1 MSAATKKEDQ
11 QSDVIST
18 EQASR
23 LLMISGE
30 RIRQLVKMEYIPRI
44 AKGRL
49 PLVGVVQG
57 YIRFLKD
64 EERRSSKSATASRM
78 QDAKASLIDIN
89 IKERLRQLVP
99 VEDAQAAF
107 DIVLGKVREEFD
119 GLPARTTRDM
129 ELRRKLEA
137 EVNDSLKRIADAIA
151 ASAEFFEKGGELP
164 STGSA
169 DDA

>member
-1 MSAATKKEDQ
+1 MAAQAKDEPQ
-11 QSDVIST
+11 AGIIST

-30 RIRQLVKMEYIPRI
+30 RIRQLVKMDYIPRI
-44 AKGRL
+44 AKGKV
-49 PLVGVVQG
+49 PLVGAVQG

-64 EERRSSKSATASRM
+64 EERRSSKSATATRM

-99 VEDAQAAF
+99 IEDAQAAF
-107 DIVLGKVREEFD
+107 DIVLGKVRAEFD
-119 GLPARTTRDM
+119 GLPARMTRDM

-137 EVNDSLKRIADAIA
+137 EVNESLKRIAEAIG
-151 ASAEFFEKGGELP
+151 ASADFLEKGGELP
-164 STGSA
+164 STGST